1 MQLGENKRE
10 RNLGNVLDE
19 TQVLNSFGWHL
30 SFKVNAFLK
39 LLFIEKNS
47 VMKMKENNFVY
58 LDFSTSPQTLILSFI
73 FLFL

>member
-10 RNLGNVLDE
+10 RNLENILDKA
-19 TQVLNSFGWHL
+19 QVLNSFGWHL

-39 LLFIEKNS
+39 LLFILKNS
-47 VMKMKENNFVY
+47 VMKMKENSFVY
-58 LDFSTSPQTLILSFI
+58 LDFSSSPQTLILSFI